1 MIRVND
7 REMNWH
13 DDMSLF
19 EVFQFLEYKLKVPVV
34 LVHVNGQMV
43 KKSLWQEYRVA
54 DNVVI
59 KIYNIVCGG

>member
-1 MIRVND
+1 
-7 REMNWH
+7 
-13 DDMSLF
+13 MSLF

-54 DNVVI
+54 DNAVI